1 MAVMFPN
8 ADVPTFQVS
17 IRAGYDPAAH
27 WAMGRALAP
36 LRDEGV
42 LIVGSGLSY
51 HNLRQFGPAAKVPS
65 SAFDAWLGRTLF
77 SDPSQRREDLMAW
90 EQGLMR
96 ASATHRKTISFP
108 CSWHWGPPKR
118 KRQFASITTKT
129 FSAASPRRAIKSVK
143 VRA

>member
-1 MAVMFPN
+1 MFPN

-65 SAFDAWLGRTLF
+65 SAFDAGWGVRLER
-77 SDPSQRREDLMAW
+77 PIAEARDLMA
-90 EQGLMR
+90 
-96 ASATHRKTISFP
+96 
-108 CSWHWGPPKR
+108 
-118 KRQFASITTKT
+118 
-129 FSAASPRRAIKSVK
+129 
-143 VRA
+143 